1 METFTH
7 FLSAIDFTPVL
18 IQVFPAIMNPLSH
31 GFQSLFVVL
40 FTSLKNILLLHPG
53 LISGT
58 FLISM
63 VYIIYS
69 LAEKPKKKVIPVT
82 ESNKIL

>member
-1 METFTH
+1 METFSH
-7 FLSAIDFTPVL
+7 LLAAINFTPVL
-18 IQVFPAIMNPLSH
+18 IQIFPAIMNPLSH
-31 GFQSLFVVL
+31 AFQSLFMVL

-58 FLISM
+58 FLIST

-69 LAEKPKKKVIPVT
+69 LAGKPKKQFIPVT
-82 ESNKIL
+82 EKQ